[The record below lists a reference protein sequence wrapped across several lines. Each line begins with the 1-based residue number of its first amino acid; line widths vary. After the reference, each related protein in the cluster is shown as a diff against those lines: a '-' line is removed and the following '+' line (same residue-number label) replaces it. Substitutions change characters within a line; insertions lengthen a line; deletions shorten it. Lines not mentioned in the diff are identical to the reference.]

1 MHEAVVSGRISQG
14 TVHEATRFHQGGCS
28 AAIAWPFAVSAQQAP
43 VPVVGFLDSRSTEA
57 IGNRLRGF
65 RQGLGDEGYVEGRNV
80 TIEYR
85 WAENRLD
92 RLPELAGDL
101 VSRHV
106 RVLIASGG
114 QPVNFAA
121 KDATTTIPIIF
132 LTPQDP
138 VKVGLVISLAR
149 PSGNLTGVNF
159 FNGELAAKQFELLR
173 EMLPNARRIAALID
187 PAAQSTTETTLQDL
201 ETAARATGMQL
212 YVLKATNSRDIDVTF
227 EAMAREH
234 VDGVFVEQSPFLNSR
249 RIQLVQLAARYT
261 IPATYSGREYTEVGG
276 LISYGSDIAD
286 AYRQVGVYC
295 GHILKGAKVSEL
307 PVVQSSKLEIVINAQ
322 TARMLGLT
330 ISPQMLARADE
341 VIE

>member
-1 MHEAVVSGRISQG
+1 MRRRDFITLA
-14 TVHEATRFHQGGCS
+14 GG
-28 AAIAWPFAVSAQQAP
+28 AAIWPRTARAQQPAMP
-43 VPVVGFLDSRSTEA
+43 VIGFLDSRSIETV
-57 IGNRLRGF
+57 GNRLRGF
-65 RQGLGDEGYVEGRNV
+65 RQGLSEDGYGEGRNV
-80 TIEYR
+80 AIEYR
-85 WAENRLD
+85 WAENQLD

-101 VSRHV
+101 VHRSV
-106 RVLIASGG
+106 NMIVASGG
-114 QPVNFAA
+114 QPVNLAVKA
-121 KDATTTIPIIF
+121 ATTTIPVIF
-132 LTPQDP
+132 LSPQDP
-138 VKVGLVISLAR
+138 VKVGLVTSLAR

-173 EMLPNARRIAALID
+173 GMLPNARRIAALVD
-187 PAAQSTTETTLQDL
+187 PVAQSTTETTLQDL
-201 ETAARATGMQL
+201 ETAARAGAIQL
-212 YVLKATNSRDIDVTF
+212 YILNAANSRDIDLAF

-261 IPATYSGREYTEVGG
+261 IPATYAGREYAEVGG

-307 PVVQSSKLEIVINAQ
+307 PVVQSSKLEIVVNAQ
-322 TARMLGLT
+322 TARMLGLF
-330 ISPQMLARADE
+330 ISPQLLARADE

>member
-1 MHEAVVSGRISQG
+1 MKRRKFI
-14 TVHEATRFHQGGCS
+14 TLLGG
-28 AAIAWPFAVSAQQAP
+28 AAAWPLAARAQQPAMP
-43 VPVVGFLDSRSTEA
+43 VIGFLDSRSIETV
-57 IGNRLRGF
+57 GNRLRGF
-65 RQGLGDEGYVEGRNV
+65 RQGLSEDGYGEGRNV
-80 TIEYR
+80 AIEYR
-85 WAENRLD
+85 WAENQLD

-101 VSRHV
+101 VHRSV
-106 RVLIASGG
+106 NVIVASGG
-114 QPVNFAA
+114 QPVNLAVKA
-121 KDATTTIPIIF
+121 ATTTIPVIF
-132 LTPQDP
+132 LSPQDP
-138 VKVGLVISLAR
+138 VKVGLVTSLAR

-173 EMLPNARRIAALID
+173 EMLPNARRIAALVD
-187 PAAQSTTETTLQDL
+187 PVAQSTTETTLQDL
-201 ETAARATGMQL
+201 ETAAHASAIQL
-212 YVLKATNSRDIDVTF
+212 YILNAANSRDIDLAF

-261 IPATYSGREYTEVGG
+261 IPATYAGREYAEVGG

-307 PVVQSSKLEIVINAQ
+307 PVVQSSKLEIVVNAQ
-322 TARMLGLT
+322 TARMLGLF
-330 ISPQMLARADE
+330 ISPQLLARADE